1 MYRIIYIMPPFICF
15 LVLFHSFLALLL
27 QPEMQHKLHKDKCK
41 VGDWFGPRGPTP
53 GTRAVAAVRPWAGA
67 RTWTMM

>member
-1 MYRIIYIMPPFICF
+1 MSPFICF
-15 LVLFHSFLALLL
+15 LVLFHSFLAHLI
-27 QPEMQHKLHKDKCK
+27 QPEMQHKQHKDKCK
-41 VGDWFGPRGPTP
+41 VGDWFGPRGSRGPTP